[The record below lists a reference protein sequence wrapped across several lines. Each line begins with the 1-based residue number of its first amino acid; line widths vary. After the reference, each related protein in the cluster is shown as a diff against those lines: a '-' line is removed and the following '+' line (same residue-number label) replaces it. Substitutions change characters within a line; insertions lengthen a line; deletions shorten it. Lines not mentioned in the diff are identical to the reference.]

1 MTASRTTILKAQR
14 IMDSDGVSV
23 LETNHSIPA
32 AIRGTEPDL
41 HIQWEVRDTS
51 TNRVSVDGAGFVCY
65 KEPYASNDLC
75 MGWKL
80 GNKGVAIEDRTCKHI
95 EAVKM
100 FRLIYSKYGR
110 RDIVE

>member
-23 LETNHSIPA
+23 LELNQ
-32 AIRGTEPDL
+32 TEPDE
-41 HIQWEVRDTS
+41 WEVRDTS
-51 TNRVSVDGAGFVCY
+51 TNRVSVDGGGYVCY

-75 MGWKL
+75 MGCKL

>member
-1 MTASRTTILKAQR
+1 MVASRTTILKAQK
-14 IMDSDGVSV
+14 IVNSNGVRKYSV
-23 LETNHSIPA
+23 AL
-32 AIRGTEPDL
+32 TEGRLMGDTE
-41 HIQWEVRDTS
+41 WEVRDTS
-51 TNRVSVDGAGFVCY
+51 TNRVSVDGGGYVCY

>member
-23 LETNHSIPA
+23 LELNQ
-32 AIRGTEPDL
+32 TEPDE
-41 HIQWEVRDTS
+41 WEVRDTS
-51 TNRVSVDGAGFVCY
+51 TNRVSVDGAGYVCY

>member
-23 LETNHSIPA
+23 LELNQ
-32 AIRGTEPDL
+32 TEPDE
-41 HIQWEVRDTS
+41 WEVRDTS
-51 TNRVSVDGAGFVCY
+51 TNRVSVDGGGYVCY

>member
-1 MTASRTTILKAQR
+1 MVASRTTILKAQK
-14 IMDSDGVSV
+14 IVNSNGVRKYSV
-23 LETNHSIPA
+23 AL
-32 AIRGTEPDL
+32 TEGRLMGDTE
-41 HIQWEVRDTS
+41 WEVRDTS
-51 TNRVSVDGAGFVCY
+51 TNRVSVDGGGYVCY

-80 GNKGVAIEDRTCKHI
+80 GNKGVTMEDRTCKHI

>member
-1 MTASRTTILKAQR
+1 
-14 IMDSDGVSV
+14 MDSDGVSV
-23 LETNHSIPA
+23 LETNHYGMEFQ
-32 AIRGTEPDL
+32 GTTQQDL

-51 TNRVSVDGAGFVCY
+51 TNRVSVDGGGYVCY

>member
-23 LETNHSIPA
+23 LETNHF
-32 AIRGTEPDL
+32 GGDEPDL

-51 TNRVSVDGAGFVCY
+51 TNRVSVDGGGYVCY

>member
-1 MTASRTTILKAQR
+1 MPASRTTILKAQR

-23 LETNHSIPA
+23 LELNQ
-32 AIRGTEPDL
+32 TEPDE
-41 HIQWEVRDTS
+41 WEVRDTS
-51 TNRVSVDGAGFVCY
+51 TNRVSVDGGGYVCY

>member
-1 MTASRTTILKAQR
+1 MVASRTTILKAQK
-14 IMDSDGVSV
+14 IVNSNGVRKYSV
-23 LETNHSIPA
+23 AL
-32 AIRGTEPDL
+32 TEGRLMGDTE
-41 HIQWEVRDTS
+41 WEVRDTS
-51 TNRVSVDGAGFVCY
+51 TNRVSVDGGGYVCY

-80 GNKGVAIEDRTCKHI
+80 GNKGVTIEDRTCKHI

>member
-23 LETNHSIPA
+23 LELNQ
-32 AIRGTEPDL
+32 TEPDE
-41 HIQWEVRDTS
+41 WEVRDTS

>member
-23 LETNHSIPA
+23 LELNQ
-32 AIRGTEPDL
+32 TEPDE
-41 HIQWEVRDTS
+41 WEVRDTS
-51 TNRVSVDGAGFVCY
+51 TNRVSVDGAGLVCY
-65 KEPYASNDLC
+65 KAPYASNDLC

>member
-1 MTASRTTILKAQR
+1 MVASRTTILKAQK
-14 IMDSDGVSV
+14 IVNSNGVRKY
-23 LETNHSIPA
+23 E
-32 AIRGTEPDL
+32 GDTE
-41 HIQWEVRDTS
+41 WEVRDTS
-51 TNRVSVDGAGFVCY
+51 INRVSVDGGGYVCY
-65 KEPYASNDLC
+65 KEPYASNNLC

-80 GNKGVAIEDRTCKHI
+80 GNKGTAIEDRTCKHI

>member
-23 LETNHSIPA
+23 LELNQ
-32 AIRGTEPDL
+32 TEPDE
-41 HIQWEVRDTS
+41 WEVRDTS
-51 TNRVSVDGAGFVCY
+51 TNRVSVDGGGYVCY
-65 KEPYASNDLC
+65 KEPYASNNLC

-80 GNKGVAIEDRTCKHI
+80 GNKGTATEDRTCKHI

-100 FRLIYSKYGR
+100 FQLLTEHGR
-110 RDIVE
+110 RDLK

>member
-23 LETNHSIPA
+23 LETNPIGGGGYQSLLQ
-32 AIRGTEPDL
+32 GELDE
-41 HIQWEVRDTS
+41 WEVRDTS
-51 TNRVSVDGAGFVCY
+51 TNRVSVDGGGYVCY
-65 KEPYASNDLC
+65 KEPYASADLC